1 VDDRALRRGPAVEP
15 TPIVVTKDGGWS
27 VDFGDS
33 YVAALPLML
42 GLLAG
47 GTLVTVWSS
56 RKRNLSPA

>member
-1 VDDRALRRGPAVEP
+1 VDDRALQRGPAVEP

-33 YVAALPLML
+33 YVAALALML

-56 RKRNLSPA
+56 RKRKLSPA